1 MAQEFNYPSSV
12 VDIGIGKVSIIVTH
26 ANPDSNQA
34 GADHD
39 CKRVLVKAFTTNTGL
54 VWVDFANVAIE
65 GACYPLAAGET
76 ISVPTDNTDQIN
88 CLFKVG
94 GEKVAVVYSN

>member
-1 MAQEFNYPSSV
+1 MSVEFKIREP
-12 VDIGIGKVSIIVTH
+12 DIGEAKAANTITH
-26 ANPDSNQA
+26 ASADTNQA

-39 CKRVLVKAFTTNTGL
+39 CVRAMVKAFTTNTGL
-54 VWVDFANVAIE
+54 VWVDFGTAAVD
-65 GACYPLAAGET
+65 GACLPLDAGESV
-76 ISVPTDNTDQIN
+76 SVPVTNTNKIN